1 MLQQKPVRQI
11 AHFGSSLVRLFA
23 PRMYAHYSTTL
34 ASLCVRDPSLK
45 PNFARSVFSCSTFNL
60 GPHTITR
67 MHTDHLNLPF
77 GWCSITALKF
87 LPGSTILIPSAI
99 LRHCNTPVAPAER
112 RYSFTQFSPGGI
124 FRWAACSF
132 RSAKDAGISAKEL
145 SSMGPSRWEE
155 GLGMLSKWSEL
166 QNSPL

>member
-1 MLQQKPVRQI
+1 
-11 AHFGSSLVRLFA
+11 
-23 PRMYAHYSTTL
+23 MYAHYSTTL
-34 ASLCVRDPSLK
+34 ASLCARDPSLK

-60 GPHTITR
+60 GPHTVTR

-77 GWCSITALKF
+77 GWCSITALGDYDPWHGGHLVLADLRMVIEF
-87 LPGSTILIPSAI
+87 PPSSTILIPSAI

-124 FRWAACSF
+124 FRWAACGF